1 MRSGV
6 KLKHVLANHSIDLSL
21 GEDGRLELITIDKH
35 NGDATLYV
43 ASSFS
48 AVVDKAYRGILK
60 QTKTRVRS
68 GATR

>member
-21 GEDGRLELITIDKH
+21 GEDGKLELITIDKH

-43 ASSFS
+43 AASFS

-60 QTKTRVRS
+60 QTRTRIQG